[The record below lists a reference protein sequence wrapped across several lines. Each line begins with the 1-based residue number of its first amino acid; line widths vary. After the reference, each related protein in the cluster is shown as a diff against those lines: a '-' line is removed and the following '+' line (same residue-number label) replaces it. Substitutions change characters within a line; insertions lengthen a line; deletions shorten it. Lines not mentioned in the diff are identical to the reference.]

1 MYILSSSNLIGTF
14 CIVNEFIVSCGK
26 IGSKKFNRNIL
37 YCKFLPQNY
46 WTLVTL
52 NLIGTFCI
60 VNRNQILI
68 YLYNY
73 NNLIGTFCIVNSH
86 PLFFIFISSFNLIG
100 TFCIVKETDKYGN
113 MFLSGL

>member
-1 MYILSSSNLIGTF
+1 M
-14 CIVNEFIVSCGK
+14 
-26 IGSKKFNRNIL
+26 

-113 MFLSGL
+113 MFLSGI